1 MLLSIGPGGP
11 SPAFL
16 NISRFPLVSCPG
28 LYYNSDMRL
37 QQTSFITRN
46 REVFK
51 LKTIHYALGILFT
64 FCLIITLL
72 ITSVEAVTYWTP
84 GYYEKEYAKYNVTAS
99 VHMEMDDLLDVT
111 HEMMAYLRGK
121 RENLHVP
128 TIVDGQPR
136 EFFNEREIA
145 HMEDVRGL
153 FLGGLTL
160 RRVCIAGVAVCLA
173 LLILLKAKV
182 KKVLPVSVCTGC
194 GLFFVIACGLAALIS
209 TDFTK
214 YFIIFHKIFFDND
227 LWILDARTDLLINI
241 VPEPFFMDT
250 AARIGGLFAGSV
262 LVIFFLC
269 LFLVIR
275 GRRARQH
282 GILFLCIALL
292 TGLFP
297 VDAQA
302 ASQWPDNISIQAEG
316 GIVMDADTGT
326 VLYGK
331 NAHTPYYPASI
342 TKILTALIVIERCD
356 LDEMVTFSHNAVYN
370 VEEGSKS
377 AGLDEGD
384 VLSVRDCLYALLLQ
398 SANESAN
405 ALAEHVAGSVEAFAE
420 LMNARAAALG
430 CQDSHFSNPSG
441 LNDPNHY
448 TSAYD
453 MALIGRAALNNETF
467 MGIDSTLYYDLPPT
481 KWNRE
486 GLRIYPGHK
495 MIKKNMPEYYSGAL
509 GGKTG
514 YTSLAGNTLV
524 TFARRD
530 GMTLVAVILN
540 GHSSHYTDTKAMLNF
555 GFKNFLT
562 VSAADFDTGFT
573 SVENDMIIGGLSPTG
588 LSGLELDPDMKIT
601 VPKDA
606 DFNSVTSQLAYD
618 LTASDPAGSIA
629 RVQYYWNDQ
638 KIGYTYL
645 TVKAMSPDQVML
657 PAPVVSLAE
666 SKNQETSA
674 ADGSKEESDSAESLL
689 APLSAEEPLEA
700 SSAGEDAVSA
710 EDSVKDSLIQNI
722 EEFFAAIPLAAWLT
736 AAAILTAGA
745 AAGIAAFFRQR
756 NRQKEDE
763 ARMVR
768 RQRRLER
775 LQEAG
780 ISTEQFEFMVQQ
792 KRSLAAKKNGRISQ
806 EKEVG

>member
-1 MLLSIGPGGP
+1 MKRILTFLL
-11 SPAFL
+11 
-16 NISRFPLVSCPG
+16 
-28 LYYNSDMRL
+28 
-37 QQTSFITRN
+37 
-46 REVFK
+46 
-51 LKTIHYALGILFT
+51 
-64 FCLIITLL
+64 
-72 ITSVEAVTYWTP
+72 
-84 GYYEKEYAKYNVTAS
+84 
-99 VHMEMDDLLDVT
+99 
-111 HEMMAYLRGK
+111 
-121 RENLHVP
+121 
-128 TIVDGQPR
+128 
-136 EFFNEREIA
+136 
-145 HMEDVRGL
+145 
-153 FLGGLTL
+153 
-160 RRVCIAGVAVCLA
+160 
-173 LLILLKAKV
+173 
-182 KKVLPVSVCTGC
+182 CT
-194 GLFFVIACGLAALIS
+194 
-209 TDFTK
+209 
-214 YFIIFHKIFFDND
+214 
-227 LWILDARTDLLINI
+227 
-241 VPEPFFMDT
+241 
-250 AARIGGLFAGSV
+250 
-262 LVIFFLC
+262 
-269 LFLVIR
+269 
-275 GRRARQH
+275 
-282 GILFLCIALL
+282 ALL

-297 VDAQA
+297 VRTQA
-302 ASQWPDNISIQAEG
+302 ASPWPDNISIQAEG

-331 NAHTPYYPASI
+331 NIHTAYYPASI

-405 ALAEHVAGSVEAFAE
+405 ALAEHVAGSMEAFAE

-453 MALIGRAALNNETF
+453 MALIGKAALNNEVF

-481 KWNRE
+481 KRNPE

-530 GMTLVAVILN
+530 GMTLVAVVLN

-573 SVENDMIIGGLSPTG
+573 SVENDMTIGGLSPTG

-606 DFNSVTSQLAYD
+606 AFDSVTSKLAYD
-618 LTASDPAGSIA
+618 LTARDPAGSIA

-638 KIGYTYL
+638 EIGFTYL

-657 PAPVVSLAE
+657 PASVASLAE
-666 SKNQETSA
+666 SGSQEQSFDGAETLSTDDGTENGKKDRLLVPFAANQ
-674 ADGSKEESDSAESLL
+674 
-689 APLSAEEPLEA
+689 PLEA
-700 SSAGEDAVSA
+700 DHADEPSADSEDVPGRSLVQAFLQILA
-710 EDSVKDSLIQNI
+710 SVP
-722 EEFFAAIPLAAWLT
+722 AAAWL
-736 AAAILTAGA
+736 AAGGVLTV
-745 AAGIAAFFRQR
+745 GIAAGCMVFFRRRRQ
-756 NRQKEDE
+756 QKEDQ

-775 LQEAG
+775 LQESG
-780 ISTEQFEFMVQQ
+780 ISTEQFEFLVQQ
-792 KRSLAAKKNGRISQ
+792 KRSLASKRNGRGGQ
-806 EKEVG
+806 GKRTG

>member
-1 MLLSIGPGGP
+1 MKRILTFLL
-11 SPAFL
+11 
-16 NISRFPLVSCPG
+16 C
-28 LYYNSDMRL
+28 
-37 QQTSFITRN
+37 T
-46 REVFK
+46 
-51 LKTIHYALGILFT
+51 ALF
-64 FCLIITLL
+64 
-72 ITSVEAVTYWTP
+72 
-84 GYYEKEYAKYNVTAS
+84 
-99 VHMEMDDLLDVT
+99 
-111 HEMMAYLRGK
+111 
-121 RENLHVP
+121 
-128 TIVDGQPR
+128 
-136 EFFNEREIA
+136 
-145 HMEDVRGL
+145 
-153 FLGGLTL
+153 
-160 RRVCIAGVAVCLA
+160 
-173 LLILLKAKV
+173 
-182 KKVLPVSVCTGC
+182 
-194 GLFFVIACGLAALIS
+194 
-209 TDFTK
+209 
-214 YFIIFHKIFFDND
+214 
-227 LWILDARTDLLINI
+227 
-241 VPEPFFMDT
+241 
-250 AARIGGLFAGSV
+250 
-262 LVIFFLC
+262 
-269 LFLVIR
+269 
-275 GRRARQH
+275 
-282 GILFLCIALL
+282 

-297 VDAQA
+297 VNAHA

-398 SANESAN
+398 SANEAAN
-405 ALAEHVAGSVEAFAE
+405 ALAEHVAGSVESFAE
-420 LMNARAAALG
+420 LMNARAASLG

-540 GHSSHYTDTKAMLNF
+540 GHSSHYKDTKALLNF

-606 DFNSVTSQLAYD
+606 DFDSVTSQLAYD

-629 RVQYYWNDQ
+629 RVQYYWNDR
-638 KIGYTYL
+638 KIGFTYL

-657 PAPVVSLAE
+657 PASVVSLAE
-666 SKNQETSA
+666 SGSRETKA
-674 ADGSKEESDSAESLL
+674 ADGSTEDPAPSGSLRQSEDAESLL
-689 APLSAEEPLEA
+689 VPLAAAEPLAA
-700 SSAGEDAVSA
+700 SSTA
-710 EDSVKDSLIQNI
+710 EDGGDGEGPKLSFIQTI
-722 EEFFAAIPLAAWLT
+722 GRFFAAVPMAVWLAA
-736 AAAILTAGA
+736 AAALAMAVGAGSVL
-745 AAGIAAFFRQR
+745 FLKQR

-763 ARMVR
+763 ARMIR

-792 KRSLAAKKNGRISQ
+792 KRSLASKRTGH
-806 EKEVG
+806 VGQDKGIG